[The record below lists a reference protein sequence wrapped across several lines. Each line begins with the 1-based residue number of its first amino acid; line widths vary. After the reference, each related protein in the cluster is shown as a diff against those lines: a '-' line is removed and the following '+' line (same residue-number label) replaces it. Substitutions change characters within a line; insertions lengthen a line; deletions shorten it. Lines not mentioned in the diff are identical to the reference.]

1 MITDLTDDVRII
13 LVSDIGENID
23 RSQTATVTGKLMK
36 QETFFSPTGA
46 SWKIKALTPDML
58 DQAKRADGTTDITSS
73 TDTLTVSGADLAAN
87 KGQLVVKADC
97 NW

>member
-1 MITDLTDDVRII
+1 
-13 LVSDIGENID
+13 
-23 RSQTATVTGKLMK
+23 
-36 QETFFSPTGA
+36 
-46 SWKIKALTPDML
+46 ML